1 MIKKD
6 KNLVFNYNMIGHGE
20 SNPIL
25 LRISLLPELTKI
37 DFGYITTDKY
47 NKGGWI
53 KISPDTFIENVLTKE
68 RYKLTNATGITIAP
82 AKRNFES
89 KKDWQYFSLFFPPI
103 KQKDTLINIIEK
115 VKGNKNNFN
124 YYNIELKMTDGIEF
138 FDNSILNILKTQC

>member
-6 KNLVFNYNMIGHGE
+6 KNLVFHFNMLGDGE

-47 NKGGWI
+47 NYGGWI
-53 KISPDTFIENVLTKE
+53 KISPNTFIEDVVTKE
-68 RYKLTNATGITIAP
+68 RYTLTNAIGITIAP

-89 KKDWQYFSLFFPPI
+89 NKDWQYFSLFFPPM
-103 KQKDTLINIIEK
+103 KQKDTFINIIEK
-115 VKGNKNNFN
+115 MNGTKNDFN
-124 YYNIELKMTDGIEF
+124 YYNIELNIKDGVEV
-138 FDNSILNILKTQC
+138 L

>member
-6 KNLVFNYNMIGHGE
+6 KNLVFHFNMLGDGE

-47 NKGGWI
+47 NYGGLI
-53 KISPDTFIENVLTKE
+53 KISPDTFIEDVVTKE
-68 RYKLTNATGITIAP
+68 RYTLTNVIGITIAP

-89 KKDWQYFSLFFPPI
+89 NKDWQYFSLFFPPM
-103 KQKDTLINIIEK
+103 KQKDNFINIIEK
-115 VKGNKNNFN
+115 MNGTKNDFN
-124 YYNIELKMTDGIEF
+124 YYNIELRINDGVEV
-138 FDNSILNILKTQC
+138 L